1 MTIIGCRAAAV
12 FSMFH
17 ETVQTLEFAAGT
29 VSAGVIISRFLT
41 PLVSR
46 FFQQHTCLLP
56 AAVVVVVVVVV
67 VVEVNHPMLLI

>member
-12 FSMFH
+12 FPMFH

-46 FFQQHTCLLP
+46 FFQQHTCFLP
-56 AAVVVVVVVVV
+56 AAVAVVVVVI
-67 VVEVNHPMLLI
+67 VEVNHPMLLI

>member
-46 FFQQHTCLLP
+46 FFQHTCFLP
-56 AAVVVVVVVVV
+56 AAAVVIVVI
-67 VVEVNHPMLLI
+67 VEVNHPMLLI